1 MDAVAADSAYRAE
14 VLYST
19 AKDSVDILIKKNPG
33 YDVGAYSAKSYANGA
48 KSANAQAR
56 LNPNTRQASYPD

>member
-19 AKDSVDILIKKNPG
+19 PKDSVDILIKKTG
-33 YDVGAYSAKSYANGA
+33 HDVGAYSAKSYANGA